1 MRDSKDLIKAIKRAA
16 AEAVEASKPVAVC
29 FGRVTSVAP
38 LSILVDQKL
47 PITAKQ
53 IVTTRNVTDYET
65 DTSNRERAG
74 EKTGITI
81 HNQLAAGDEVIL
93 LRQQGGQRY
102 VVLER
107 IG

>member
-16 AEAVEASKPVAVC
+16 AEAVEASKPGAIC
-29 FGRVTSVAP
+29 FGKVTNVAP
-38 LSILVDQKL
+38 LNILVDQKL
-47 PITAKQ
+47 PITEKQ

-65 DTSNRERAG
+65 DTSNREQAG

>member
-16 AEAVEASKPVAVC
+16 AEAVEASKPVAIC
-29 FGRVTSVAP
+29 FGKVTSANP

-47 PITAKQ
+47 PITTKQ

-65 DTSNRERAG
+65 ETSNREQVG

>member
-1 MRDSKDLIKAIKRAA
+1 MRDSKDLIKIIKRAA
-16 AEAVEASKPVAVC
+16 AEAVEASKPVAIC
-29 FGRVTSVAP
+29 FGKVTSISP

-53 IVTTRNVTDYET
+53 IVVTRSVTDYKT
-65 DTSNRERAG
+65 DTSSRERAG

-102 VVLER
+102 VVLEK